1 MSKDSRLLSPM
12 DLALLAPDPPGR
24 PVSSSSAANSTH
36 GGAATSVPRSSPPSG
51 LLGIKPAA
59 GTP

>member
-1 MSKDSRLLSPM
+1 MSKDSRPLSPM

-24 PVSSSSAANSTH
+24 PRFLVFRSKFDAGS
-36 GGAATSVPRSSPPSG
+36 AATSVPRSSPPSG